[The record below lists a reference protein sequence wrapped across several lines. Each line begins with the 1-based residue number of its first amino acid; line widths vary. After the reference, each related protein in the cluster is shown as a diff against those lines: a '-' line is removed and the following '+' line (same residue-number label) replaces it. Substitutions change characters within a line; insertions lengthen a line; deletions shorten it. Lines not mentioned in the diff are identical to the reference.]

1 MTTVTTGLASR
12 LDEIDLTSV
21 ELYQERG
28 YPWAE
33 WALLRREA
41 PVYWYERAGV
51 APFWCITKHE
61 DIQQISRD
69 PETFISSERLVIRA
83 AGSGDGGA
91 NDPSLAIPNLI
102 AMDPPEHGKYRATT
116 NRRFSPRG
124 MRILEARIDEIAER
138 AIGDAASHIVDE
150 VSGRRQAEF
159 VADVAAKMP
168 MAAIC
173 EMLGVERAA
182 WADIFHWTNE
192 FLGAEDPEYQQG
204 RTRRETWQSGMR
216 GLMGAFRELIEK
228 RRVEPAD
235 DVMTTLVEAKIDGEP
250 LSEMD
255 ILSYATLL
263 ILAGNETTR
272 NATSGGLLALIE
284 HPEQFER
291 LRREPALLDSAIEE
305 ILRWT
310 SPVIHF
316 ARTVTRDVEMR
327 GTMLRE
333 GDTLALWYPSA
344 NRDAD
349 VFEEPELF
357 DIGRAPNEH
366 LAFGGYGEHF
376 CLGANLA
383 RLELRGIY
391 GHLLER
397 LEEIR
402 LDGDVERLGSGLIGG
417 IKRLPISYGVRG
429 G

>member
-1 MTTVTTGLASR
+1 MRTSR
-12 LDEIDLTSV
+12 
-21 ELYQERG
+21 
-28 YPWAE
+28 
-33 WALLRREA
+33 
-41 PVYWYERAGV
+41 
-51 APFWCITKHE
+51 
-61 DIQQISRD
+61 QISRE

-124 MRILEARIDEIAER
+124 MRILEERIDEIAER
-138 AIGDAASHIVDE
+138 AIGDAAAHIVDE
-150 VSGRRQAEF
+150 VSGRRQADF

-216 GLMGAFRELIEK
+216 GLMGTFRELIEQ

-255 ILSYATLL
+255 ILSYAILL

-284 HPEQFER
+284 HPEQFDR
-291 LRREPALLDSAIEE
+291 LRRGAGAVGQRDRGDSA
-305 ILRWT
+305 LDLAGDSLCADGDSGCGDPWARC
-310 SPVIHF
+310 F
-316 ARTVTRDVEMR
+316 ARGRRWRCGTRRRIGMR
-327 GTMLRE
+327 MCSR
-333 GDTLALWYPSA
+333 S
-344 NRDAD
+344 RRC
-349 VFEEPELF
+349 F

-376 CLGANLA
+376 CLGANA
-383 RLELRGIY
+383 GASGAAGDLRASAGAA
-391 GHLLER
+391 
-397 LEEIR
+397 
-402 LDGDVERLGSGLIGG
+402 
-417 IKRLPISYGVRG
+417 
-429 G
+429 